1 MRIFVGNLAWATTEE
16 ALSEL
21 FGPYGTVD
29 RAQIATWRDNGRS
42 RGFGFVEMPDAT
54 EAQAAIAGLNGM
66 WTSRSMGTEM
76 SGRDPMSIGKSN
88 GLFHRLRA
96 PILSPTLHHRVPSPG
111 ARAPMRSPGRPLA
124 QLAAQSRKTQAAQ
137 TRASANGG
145 MISTRLAGKIRCLQA
160 TGTQQVRQFPWTYAQ
175 EFGEPGCR
183 DTQRLPL
190 LVELGQSCF
199 KSSPEPFCP
208 FIGIALKH
216 GSEHCF
222 EVLRHTNRDKA
233 HGSLLNI
240 ASEGGTNPEG

>member
-137 TRASANGG
+137 TATADPTALHGAPPWVPHTPKNGCCGGRPSLTRPASSSHMGANCTCC
-145 MISTRLAGKIRCLQA
+145 MTA
-160 TGTQQVRQFPWTYAQ
+160 
-175 EFGEPGCR
+175 
-183 DTQRLPL
+183 
-190 LVELGQSCF
+190 
-199 KSSPEPFCP
+199 
-208 FIGIALKH
+208 
-216 GSEHCF
+216 
-222 EVLRHTNRDKA
+222 
-233 HGSLLNI
+233 
-240 ASEGGTNPEG
+240 